1 MASSFL
7 DLTGLSHFKEKLL
20 VKVQAMIDAS
30 APDSSR
36 KTEVIQQLVAFY
48 NAYNGTAL
56 DYRDYLDAT
65 DDEVANALY
74 ALGTNYLGS

>member
-56 DYRDYLDAT
+56 D
-65 DDEVANALY
+65 DEVANALY